1 MLAVVLLH
9 ALTTAAE
16 ELEDFDDFDE
26 LFLGKLLD
34 VVFSPARH
42 EQEIG
47 MSPSAITLIS
57 REDIEASGATSVPDL
72 LRMVPGM
79 DVSIASLMH
88 KAISSRMYW
97 TDENN
102 TYLVL
107 IDGRDA
113 NIELLGETLWAF
125 EPLLIEDIE
134 RIEIIRGA
142 SSSLYGAN
150 SFSGVV
156 SITTRALPEK
166 TSGWVRVSGGEV
178 GMLGAAGRASTRL
191 GSWRFSLGGGA
202 EMSSTF
208 TDLRGTSNR
217 MLKFRALAEYNWSGS
232 QRVLADVTLSDG
244 TGYIR
249 NPTVG
254 NFGVDGGVRAVR
266 LAYQSDDL
274 RGHLYWTHWPAAF
287 SLNAPF
293 EYGGITLAKLQPVE
307 ISPHTID
314 GEAQWTLPRFWDP
327 LLLIIGGG
335 GRFSWVSSDEMLDV
349 ETFSDITHPDFHQ
362 PGFDYWEARAGA
374 FVHAEFSPSDWL
386 TVTGGLRLDYNTETR
401 EFLSP
406 RLATVF
412 KAAEGHFLRLGVARA
427 FRKPAAKETRAHFL
441 VDFPDDSPI
450 TGADRDLF
458 LEFMTRVLGNADLEN
473 VGLWSFEAG
482 YLGRFIDD
490 RLSVSLN
497 LYFNRLTND
506 TSMVPNI
513 LAGGQGL
520 PDLENSSYM
529 YQNQEGS
536 IDILGSEISV
546 RFHVSRF
553 VSLLASW
560 AYREVFHDDGESR
573 VQSPRNLITLGGRF
587 RTDSGLIGSL
597 YLFSRSEFW
606 DTGVENPAGLMEPP
620 LSQHMDNVFLAMG
633 RLGWRWSVA
642 GGVNLEAGVKL
653 FLPVS
658 PFSAPHFRFHEKGGG
673 ISVTGMNYGGV
684 ELRRTVTGYLLGSF

>member
-1 MLAVVLLH
+1 
-9 ALTTAAE
+9 
-16 ELEDFDDFDE
+16 
-26 LFLGKLLD
+26 
-34 VVFSPARH
+34 
-42 EQEIG
+42 
-47 MSPSAITLIS
+47 
-57 REDIEASGATSVPDL
+57 
-72 LRMVPGM
+72 
-79 DVSIASLMH
+79 
-88 KAISSRMYW
+88 MYW

-113 NIELLGETLWAF
+113 NIELLGETLWGF

-166 TSGWVRVSGGEV
+166 TSGWVRLSGGEV
-178 GMLGAAGRASTRL
+178 GILGLAGRASTRI
-191 GSWRFSLGGGA
+191 GAWRFSLGGGA

-232 QRVLADVTLSDG
+232 QQVLADVTLSDG

-274 RGHLYWTHWPAAF
+274 RGHLYWTHWPASF

-293 EYGGITLAKLQPVE
+293 EYGGITLAKLRPIE

-314 GEAQWTLPRFWDP
+314 GEAQWTLPSFWDP

-349 ETFSDITHPDFHQ
+349 ETFSDITNPGYHQ
-362 PGFDYWEARAGA
+362 PGFEYWEARAGA
-374 FVHAEFSPSDWL
+374 FVHAEFAPTDWL
-386 TVTGGLRLDYNTETR
+386 TVTGGLRLDYNTETQ

-412 KAAEGHFLRLGVARA
+412 KAAEGQFLRLGVARA

-441 VDFPDDSPI
+441 VDFPGDSPI
-450 TGADRDLF
+450 QGADRDLF
-458 LEFMTRVLGNADLEN
+458 LEFMTRVLGNADLDN

-482 YLGRFIDD
+482 YLGRFFND

-506 TSMVPNI
+506 TSMVSNI

-529 YQNQEGS
+529 YENQEGS
-536 IDILGSEISV
+536 IDILGSELSV
-546 RFHVSRF
+546 RFHVSRS

-560 AYREVFHDDGESR
+560 AYREVFEDTSETR

-606 DTGVENPAGLMEPP
+606 DTGVENPSGLMEPP

-633 RLGWRWSVA
+633 RLGWRWSVV

-684 ELRRTVTGYLLGSF
+684 ELRRTVTGYLQGSF